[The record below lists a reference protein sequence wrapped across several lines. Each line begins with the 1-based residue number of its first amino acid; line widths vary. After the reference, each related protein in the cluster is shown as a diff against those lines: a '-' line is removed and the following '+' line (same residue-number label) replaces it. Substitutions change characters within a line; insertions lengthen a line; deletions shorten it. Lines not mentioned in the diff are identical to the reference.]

1 MNTLKNHSKKQNNQD
16 DPKSE
21 STIQLEFSESVVQM
35 LATTYDNNSN
45 SYLSSEQYYSR
56 KRCASRENQNTI
68 DEQENMNKKQRNNN
82 DHLAFSENARNQQIV
97 SLSESDESQSIRTKF
112 QQQNG
117 RNIFQLR
124 KTII

>member
-1 MNTLKNHSKKQNNQD
+1 MNTLKNQD

-35 LATTYDNNSN
+35 LATTYDSNSN
-45 SYLSSEQYYSR
+45 SYSSIEQYYSR

-68 DEQENMNKKQRNNN
+68 NEQENMNKKQRNNN

-97 SLSESDESQSIRTKF
+97 SLSESDESQSIRIKL

-117 RNIFQLR
+117 RILFQL